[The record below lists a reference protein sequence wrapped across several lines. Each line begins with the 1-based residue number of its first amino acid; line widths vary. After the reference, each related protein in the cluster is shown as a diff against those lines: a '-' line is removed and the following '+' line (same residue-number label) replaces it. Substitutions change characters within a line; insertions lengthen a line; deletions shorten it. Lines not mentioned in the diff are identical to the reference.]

1 MNVALGQS
9 RILIVDDE
17 QANVRL
23 MKRILQ
29 SAGYER
35 VEGITDARDVLAAR
49 QRWSPDLIL
58 LDLHMPHIDG
68 HSLLQI
74 FRAQSLESEFVPVL
88 VLTADVTREALNRAL
103 SAGAN
108 DYLTK
113 PVDVDEVLLRVRN
126 LLAIRLSHESLK
138 HSNAALAEELRQRLR
153 CEERHAEDR
162 RARMDTIRTLIER
175 RPTMVF
181 QPIVD
186 LATDRVIGVEALSRF
201 DTGTS
206 PDRWFAEA
214 TTLGLGTELELAA
227 VKAALQQMDRL
238 KPKQFM
244 AINVSPTVVLD
255 RRLHDLL
262 RKQGQGRV
270 VVEITE
276 HQPVESYDELN
287 VVRTRFRRDGN
298 RVAIDDAGAGY
309 ASLHHILKL
318 APDIIK
324 LDIGLTRDIDRDPI
338 KRALAA
344 SLVQFAGETNAI
356 VTAEGIETASEL
368 EALRALAVPWGQ
380 GFHLGHP
387 GPLELPATRLSGVA

>member
-1 MNVALGQS
+1 MSSSLAHS

-17 QANVRL
+17 PANVRL
-23 MKRILQ
+23 MTRILQ
-29 SAGYER
+29 SAGYR
-35 VEGITDARDVLAAR
+35 QIEGISDARAVLDAR
-49 QRWSPDLIL
+49 QSWRPDLIL
-58 LDLHMPHIDG
+58 LDLHMPYIDG
-68 HSLLQI
+68 ISLLKI
-74 FRAQSLESEFVPVL
+74 FQAQSSESEFVPVL
-88 VLTADVTREALNRAL
+88 VLTADVTREALNGAL
-103 SAGAN
+103 AAGAN

-113 PVDVDEVLLRVRN
+113 PVDVDETLLRVRN

-138 HSNAALAEELRQRLR
+138 NTNLALAGELRQRLR
-153 CEERHAEDR
+153 CEERNAANRKSRIDAMRE
-162 RARMDTIRTLIER
+162 LIER

-181 QPIVD
+181 QPVVD
-186 LATDRVIGVEALSRF
+186 LATDGVIGVEALSRF
-201 DTGTS
+201 DSETA

-214 TTLGLGTELELAA
+214 TTLGLGAELELAA

-238 KPKQFM
+238 RSKQFM
-244 AINVSPTVVLD
+244 AVNVSPTVVLD

-276 HQPVESYDELN
+276 HQPVDSYEELN
-287 VVRTRFRRDGN
+287 IVRKRFRRDGI

-324 LDIGLTRDIDRDPI
+324 LDISLTRGIDSDPI
-338 KRALAA
+338 KRALAG
-344 SLVQFAGETNAI
+344 SLVQFANESGAI

-368 EALRALAVPWGQ
+368 ETLRKLAVPWGQ

-387 GPLELPATRLSGVA
+387 APLEPRTTRVAGAV

>member
-1 MNVALGQS
+1 MSSSLAHS

-17 QANVRL
+17 PANVRL
-23 MKRILQ
+23 MTRILQ
-29 SAGYER
+29 SAGYR
-35 VEGITDARDVLAAR
+35 QIEGISDARAVLDAR
-49 QRWSPDLIL
+49 QSWRPDLIL
-58 LDLHMPHIDG
+58 LDLHMPYIDG
-68 HSLLQI
+68 ISLLKI
-74 FRAQSLESEFVPVL
+74 FQAQSSESEFVPVL
-88 VLTADVTREALNRAL
+88 VLTADVTREALNGAL
-103 SAGAN
+103 AAGAN

-113 PVDVDEVLLRVRN
+113 PVDVDETLLRVRN

-138 HSNAALAEELRQRLR
+138 NTNLALAGELRQRLR
-153 CEERHAEDR
+153 CEERNAAHRKSRIDAMRE
-162 RARMDTIRTLIER
+162 LIER

-181 QPIVD
+181 QPVVD
-186 LATDRVIGVEALSRF
+186 LATDGVIGVEALSRF
-201 DTGTS
+201 DSETA

-214 TTLGLGTELELAA
+214 TTLGLGAELELAA

-238 KPKQFM
+238 RPKQFM
-244 AINVSPTVVLD
+244 AVNVSPTVVLD

-276 HQPVESYDELN
+276 HQPVDSYEELN
-287 VVRTRFRRDGN
+287 IVRKRFRHDGI

-324 LDIGLTRDIDRDPI
+324 LDISLTRGIDRDPI
-338 KRALAA
+338 KRALAG
-344 SLVQFAGETNAI
+344 SLVQFANESGAI

-368 EALRALAVPWGQ
+368 ETLRKLAVPWGQ

-387 GPLELPATRLSGVA
+387 APLEPRTTRVAGAV